1 MTTTANPQNITS
13 GFEQDN
19 DVDMDRVLNN
29 IRMVSTNGNS
39 VFNITRV

>member
-1 MTTTANPQNITS
+1 MTTTAIPQNITS

-29 IRMVSTNGNS
+29 IRMVSTIGNS